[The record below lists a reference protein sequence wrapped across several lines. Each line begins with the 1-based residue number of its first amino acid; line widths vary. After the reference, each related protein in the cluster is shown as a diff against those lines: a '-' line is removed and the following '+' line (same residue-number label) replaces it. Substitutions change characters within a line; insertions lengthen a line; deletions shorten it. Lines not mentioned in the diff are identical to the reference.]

1 MNEIY
6 VKKEDLGWFGKNFK
20 KDFISIEE
28 IICEA
33 EEIVGEN
40 EELKEQLERQE
51 QDIRENYKPISPYEF
66 YGVNE
71 HDF

>member
-6 VKKEDLGWFGKNFK
+6 VRKEDLGWFGKYFK

-33 EEIVGEN
+33 EDIVGEN
-40 EELKEQLERQE
+40 EELKDKIDTLESQLEE
-51 QDIRENYKPISPYEF
+51 SKPISPYDY
-66 YGVNE
+66 YGVSE
-71 HDF
+71 HDFY